1 MYAILKQNIDRY
13 IGQLVEKDM
22 ICTFFGHRDASI
34 KIESTLKSFLEE
46 IIQKEKADIFYIGSQ
61 GDFDFM
67 AKRLLIQLKNKYPH
81 IKIIIALA
89 YMPKMTDET
98 NIRECIE
105 TIYPDGLEYTPRRYA
120 IDRRNR
126 WLVEHSDLVITYV
139 TRNFG
144 GAAKF
149 KALAISKGK
158 RVIEISEK

>member
-1 MYAILKQNIDRY
+1 
-13 IGQLVEKDM
+13 M
-22 ICTFFGHRDASI
+22 ICTFFGHRDAPQGIEDTLRKILLDLI
-34 KIESTLKSFLEE
+34 KNKKVSM
-46 IIQKEKADIFYIGSQ
+46 FYIGNQ
-61 GDFDFM
+61 GNFDFM

-81 IKIIIALA
+81 IKIIIVLA

-149 KALAISKGK
+149 KSLAISKGK